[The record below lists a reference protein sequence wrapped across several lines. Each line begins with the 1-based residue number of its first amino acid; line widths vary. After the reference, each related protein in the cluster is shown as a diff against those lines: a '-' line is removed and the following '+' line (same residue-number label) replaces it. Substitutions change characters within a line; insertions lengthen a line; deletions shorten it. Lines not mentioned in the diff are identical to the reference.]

1 MNVIESTQFRV
12 TEIVVVTK
20 GGPVDVTNM
29 FEELNLY
36 DSLFLPILSGNIIIT
51 DAVGLSKKLTYDGS
65 EVIAITIKKD
75 QDSEDLSYKKAF
87 RIYSQSDRK
96 NLNQTSEAYVLHFV
110 ADEFIFSAQ
119 QRINQSY
126 ETTYSKVAEKIL
138 TNYLKVPASKQG
150 ILEDSFGIRKIIV
163 PNLQP
168 LDAIDWCA
176 KRAIDIKNA
185 PDFLFF
191 SNIVGYN
198 FASLSKLLTK
208 PSILDINFSPKN
220 IEDNNNFYE
229 MTSARSYEVI
239 TQNDVVDKIT
249 SGVNAGQ
256 FIGFDPLTR
265 TMGSTPFTF
274 DSHYSLIEHGNKNS
288 TASEIHNK
296 NKTSNFTTYDSRKVL
311 SIFGAAR
318 KNSSY
323 IKKYDPGSISKV
335 ETQELSIFQRKAILN
350 NLIAKRLKITMPGNF
365 SLSSGFNVNFRT
377 QGFGMKTK
385 GENEAEDLTV
395 SGKYIITGT
404 RHIIGLTRHVT
415 IIEVASDST
424 NNPAQYVSNPLAN
437 KVLETY

>member
-1 MNVIESTQFRV
+1 MNVIESSQFRV

-150 ILEDSFGIRKIIV
+150 IIENSSGIRKIIV

-176 KRAIDIKNA
+176 KRAIDSKNA

-191 SNIVGYN
+191 SNIVGY
-198 FASLSKLLTK
+198 
-208 PSILDINFSPKN
+208 
-220 IEDNNNFYE
+220 
-229 MTSARSYEVI
+229 
-239 TQNDVVDKIT
+239 
-249 SGVNAGQ
+249 
-256 FIGFDPLTR
+256 
-265 TMGSTPFTF
+265 
-274 DSHYSLIEHGNKNS
+274 
-288 TASEIHNK
+288 
-296 NKTSNFTTYDSRKVL
+296 
-311 SIFGAAR
+311 
-318 KNSSY
+318 
-323 IKKYDPGSISKV
+323 
-335 ETQELSIFQRKAILN
+335 
-350 NLIAKRLKITMPGNF
+350 
-365 SLSSGFNVNFRT
+365 
-377 QGFGMKTK
+377 
-385 GENEAEDLTV
+385 
-395 SGKYIITGT
+395 
-404 RHIIGLTRHVT
+404 
-415 IIEVASDST
+415 
-424 NNPAQYVSNPLAN
+424 
-437 KVLETY
+437 

>member
-1 MNVIESTQFRV
+1 
-12 TEIVVVTK
+12 
-20 GGPVDVTNM
+20 
-29 FEELNLY
+29 
-36 DSLFLPILSGNIIIT
+36 
-51 DAVGLSKKLTYDGS
+51 
-65 EVIAITIKKD
+65 
-75 QDSEDLSYKKAF
+75 
-87 RIYSQSDRK
+87 
-96 NLNQTSEAYVLHFV
+96 
-110 ADEFIFSAQ
+110 
-119 QRINQSY
+119 
-126 ETTYSKVAEKIL
+126 
-138 TNYLKVPASKQG
+138 
-150 ILEDSFGIRKIIV
+150 
-163 PNLQP
+163 
-168 LDAIDWCA
+168 
-176 KRAIDIKNA
+176 
-185 PDFLFF
+185 
-191 SNIVGYN
+191 
-198 FASLSKLLTK
+198 LLIK

-220 IEDNNNFYE
+220 IDDNNDFYE

-239 TQNDVVDKIT
+239 TQNDIVDKIT

-274 DSHYSLIEHGNKNS
+274 DSHYSLVEHGNKNS

-296 NKTSNFTTYDSRKVL
+296 NQTSNFTTYDSRKVL

-318 KNSSY
+318 KNSNY
-323 IKKYDPGSISKV
+323 IKKYDPASISKT

-437 KVLETY
+437 KVLEQY